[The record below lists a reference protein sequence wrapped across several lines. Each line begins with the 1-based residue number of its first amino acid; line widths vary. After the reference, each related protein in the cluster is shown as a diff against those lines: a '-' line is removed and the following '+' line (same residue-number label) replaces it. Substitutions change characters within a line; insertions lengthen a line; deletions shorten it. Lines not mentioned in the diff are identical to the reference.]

1 MEPWTRKQPAPDP
14 NFWLQV
20 LDKLKVIQDRGY
32 VGEGHV
38 ESLICFFA
46 VAKGL
51 SDIRMAYDGT
61 RSGLN
66 AVLWAP
72 WFPLPTVNSHLRL
85 VEPGTFMADNDIGEC
100 LHNWMLDERVRKW
113 WGINLTS
120 TLGSSE
126 RVWRRWN
133 WCAMGLCPSPYVS
146 VRGVLWLKEE
156 SHGNR
161 TAEQSNV
168 FRWEKVE
175 LNLPGSLLYS
185 PVRPWVSKRRKDGTL
200 AADSVSFVDDTCPT
214 GPTEIDARQASQV
227 MAKQLAHQVIQDAA
241 RKRRDVS

>member
-1 MEPWTRKQPAPDP
+1 
-14 NFWLQV
+14 
-20 LDKLKVIQDRGY
+20 
-32 VGEGHV
+32 
-38 ESLICFFA
+38 
-46 VAKGL
+46 
-51 SDIRMAYDGT
+51 
-61 RSGLN
+61 
-66 AVLWAP
+66 
-72 WFPLPTVNSHLRL
+72 
-85 VEPGTFMADNDIGEC
+85 
-100 LHNWMLDERVRKW
+100 
-113 WGINLTS
+113 
-120 TLGSSE
+120 
-126 RVWRRWN
+126 
-133 WCAMGLCPSPYVS
+133 MGLCPSPYVS